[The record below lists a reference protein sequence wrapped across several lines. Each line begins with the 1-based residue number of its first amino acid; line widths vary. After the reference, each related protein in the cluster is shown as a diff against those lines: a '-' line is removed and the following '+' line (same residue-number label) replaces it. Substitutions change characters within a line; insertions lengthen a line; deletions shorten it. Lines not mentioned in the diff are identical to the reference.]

1 MEQNNCSKLHVC
13 RHFLKG
19 TCKFPQCIMS
29 HNLLDDHS
37 MRVLEMGGIDGKT
50 ASNFQAIYDFKHV
63 EFNKEQKKGYGKLQ
77 ETVVLDFEFDRG
89 RNCSCLTSQLNP
101 TILLGLSVHNYRPRN
116 EYWKRPVTPTIK
128 EVKTTLETVQ
138 CTMDVPPSEGKYL
151 ANSTNCCLVESAFIF
166 LLLQYIYIFSLSA
179 ITCLQEWSKSWCNHV
194 GGRTALLLPK
204 VLHSKQQLS
213 G

>member
-151 ANSTNCCLVESAFIF
+151 ANSTNHCLVESVLYFSSSNIYTFFPF
-166 LLLQYIYIFSLSA
+166 LLLHACKNGVSHGVIMWEGELHFY
-179 ITCLQEWSKSWCNHV
+179 CLKYCIQNSN
-194 GGRTALLLPK
+194 
-204 VLHSKQQLS
+204 
-213 G
+213 